1 MIRQL
6 VIEGAK
12 ALDDRRN
19 HLLDGIEQSGKPV
32 TVREVLR
39 IDPHYNVSAWQRMHC
54 YRDDRRAA
62 TIRLKLLHAG
72 LPDGTP

>member
-1 MIRQL
+1 MLAPGWRPAHVWRAAACTEL
-6 VIEGAK
+6 GLANEARAAVA
-12 ALDDRRN
+12 
-19 HLLDGIEQSGKPV
+19 
-32 TVREVLR
+32 EVLR